1 MSYRDSFFFNLQA
14 SQIIYLM
21 FIYLHSNLL
30 VVDGFERDSKISWF
44 FIQMEFYWTIVM
56 EDK

>member
-30 VVDGFERDSKISWF
+30 MTDSRETTK
-44 FIQMEFYWTIVM
+44 
-56 EDK
+56 